1 MVGSNSVTQLL
12 INWNKGDQSALEK
25 LLPMIYQE
33 LHLLASRYLRRE
45 RANHTIQTTALVHEA
60 YLRLIDQNQVQ
71 WQNRAHFFAI
81 AAQMM
86 RRILINYARD
96 QHAAK
101 RGGHTI
107 KVPLNEAIALPNI
120 QDLDLIALDDALNGL
135 AKTDPRKSRLVELW
149 FFAGL
154 TLEETA
160 EVLEISLATA
170 KRDWTLARA
179 WLYRAIKKG
188 DNENGKMEK
197 N

>member
-1 MVGSNSVTQLL
+1 MIGSKNVTQLL
-12 INWNKGDQSALEK
+12 IDWNGGDKTALEK

-45 RANHTIQTTALVHEA
+45 RPNHTIQATALVNEA
-60 YLRLIDQNQVQ
+60 YLRLIDQKQVQ

-101 RGGHTI
+101 RGGYTI
-107 KVPLNEAIALPNI
+107 KVSLNEAIGLADTKN
-120 QDLDLIALDDALNGL
+120 LDLMALDEALDKL
-135 AKTDPRKSRLVELW
+135 ALTDSRKSRLIELW

-160 EVLEISLATA
+160 EVLGISLATA

-188 DNENGKMEK
+188 EDNGKMAK

>member
-1 MVGSNSVTQLL
+1 MIGSKNVTQLL
-12 INWNKGDQSALEK
+12 IDWNAGDKTALEK

-45 RANHTIQTTALVHEA
+45 RPNHTIQATALVNEA
-60 YLRLIDQNQVQ
+60 YLRLIDQKQVQ

-101 RGGHTI
+101 RGGYTI
-107 KVPLNEAIALPNI
+107 KVSLNEAVGLINTE
-120 QDLDLIALDDALNGL
+120 DLDLIALDEALDKL
-135 AKTDPRKSRLVELW
+135 ALTDLRKSRLIELW

-160 EVLEISLATA
+160 EVLDISLATA

-188 DNENGKMEK
+188 DNNGKMAK

>member
-1 MVGSNSVTQLL
+1 MIGSKNVTQLL
-12 INWNKGDQSALEK
+12 IDWNGGDKSALEK

-45 RANHTIQTTALVHEA
+45 RPNHTIQATALVNEA
-60 YLRLIDQNQVQ
+60 YLRLIDQKQVQ

-101 RGGHTI
+101 RGGYTI
-107 KVPLNEAIALPNI
+107 KVSLNEAIGLANTK
-120 QDLDLIALDDALNGL
+120 DLDLIALDEALDKL
-135 AKTDPRKSRLVELW
+135 ALTDSRKSRLIELW

-160 EVLEISLATA
+160 EVLGISLATA

-188 DNENGKMEK
+188 EDNGKMAK

>member
-1 MVGSNSVTQLL
+1 MIGSKNVTQLL
-12 INWNKGDQSALEK
+12 IDWNGGDKNALEK

-45 RANHTIQTTALVHEA
+45 RPNHTIQATALVNEA
-60 YLRLIDQNQVQ
+60 YLRLIDQKQVQ

-101 RGGHTI
+101 RGGYTI
-107 KVPLNEAIALPNI
+107 KVSLNEAIGLANT
-120 QDLDLIALDDALNGL
+120 QDLDLIALDEALDQL
-135 AKTDPRKSRLVELW
+135 ALTDSRKSRLIELW

-160 EVLEISLATA
+160 EVLDISLATA

-188 DNENGKMEK
+188 EDNGKMAK

>member
-1 MVGSNSVTQLL
+1 MIGSKNVTQLL
-12 INWNKGDQSALEK
+12 IDWNAGDKTALEK

-45 RANHTIQTTALVHEA
+45 RPNHTIQATALVNEA
-60 YLRLIDQNQVQ
+60 YLRLIDQKQVQ

-101 RGGHTI
+101 RGGYTI
-107 KVPLNEAIALPNI
+107 KVSLNEAIGLINTE
-120 QDLDLIALDDALNGL
+120 DLDLIALDEALDKL
-135 AKTDPRKSRLVELW
+135 ALTDLRKSRLIELW

-160 EVLEISLATA
+160 EVLDISLATA

-179 WLYRAIKKG
+179 WLYRAIKKE
-188 DNENGKMEK
+188 DNNGKMAK

>member
-1 MVGSNSVTQLL
+1 MIGSKNVTQLL
-12 INWNKGDQSALEK
+12 IDWNGGDKTALEK

-45 RANHTIQTTALVHEA
+45 RPNHTIQATALVNEA
-60 YLRLIDQNQVQ
+60 YLRLIDQKQVQ

-101 RGGHTI
+101 RGGYSI
-107 KVPLNEAIALPNI
+107 KVSLNEAIGLANP
-120 QDLDLIALDDALNGL
+120 QDLDLMALDEALDKL
-135 AKTDPRKSRLVELW
+135 ALTDSRKSRLIELW

-160 EVLEISLATA
+160 EVLDISLATA

-188 DNENGKMEK
+188 EDNGKMAK

>member
-1 MVGSNSVTQLL
+1 MVGNSNVTELL
-12 INWNKGDQSALEK
+12 INWNKGDEAALEK
-25 LLPMIYQE
+25 LLPLIYQE

-45 RANHTIQTTALVHEA
+45 RPNHTIQTTALVHEA
-60 YLRLIDQNQVQ
+60 YLRLIDQKQVK

-86 RRILINYARD
+86 RRILTNYARD

-101 RGGHTI
+101 RGGKTI
-107 KVPLNEAIALPNI
+107 RVELNEAIALPNI
-120 QDLDLIALDDALNGL
+120 QDLDLIALDEALNEL
-135 AKTDPRKSRLVELW
+135 SKTDQRKSRLIELW

-179 WLYRAIKKG
+179 WLYRSIKKG
-188 DNENGKMEK
+188 ADNEN
-197 N
+197 

>member
-1 MVGSNSVTQLL
+1 MIGSKNVTQLL
-12 INWNKGDQSALEK
+12 IDWNGGDKSALEK
-25 LLPMIYQE
+25 LLPMIYHE

-45 RANHTIQTTALVHEA
+45 RPNHTIQATALVNEA
-60 YLRLIDQNQVQ
+60 YLRLIDQKQVQ

-101 RGGHTI
+101 RGGYTI
-107 KVPLNEAIALPNI
+107 KVSLNEAIGLANTK
-120 QDLDLIALDDALNGL
+120 DLDLIALDEALDKL
-135 AKTDPRKSRLVELW
+135 ALTDSRKSRLIELW

-160 EVLEISLATA
+160 EVLGISLATA

-188 DNENGKMEK
+188 EDNGKMAK

>member
-1 MVGSNSVTQLL
+1 MIGSKNVTQLL
-12 INWNKGDQSALEK
+12 IDWNAGDKTALEK

-45 RANHTIQTTALVHEA
+45 RPNHTIQATALVNEA
-60 YLRLIDQNQVQ
+60 YLRLIDQKQVQ

-101 RGGHTI
+101 RGGYTI
-107 KVPLNEAIALPNI
+107 KVSLNEAIGLINTE
-120 QDLDLIALDDALNGL
+120 DLDLIALDEALDKL
-135 AKTDPRKSRLVELW
+135 ALTDLRKSRLIELW

-160 EVLEISLATA
+160 EVLDISLATA

-188 DNENGKMEK
+188 DNNGKMAK

>member
-1 MVGSNSVTQLL
+1 MVGNGNVTELL
-12 INWNKGDQSALEK
+12 INWNKGDQNALEK

-33 LHLLASRYLRRE
+33 LHLLASRYLRKE
-45 RANHTIQTTALVHEA
+45 RANHTIQATALVHEA
-60 YLRLIDQNQVQ
+60 YLRLIDQKQVQ

-101 RGGHTI
+101 RGGNQ
-107 KVPLNEAIALPNI
+107 VRVELNEAIALPNI
-120 QDLDLIALDDALNGL
+120 EDLDLLALDEALDEL
-135 AKTDPRKSRLVELW
+135 AKTDQRKSRLIELW

-179 WLYRAIKKG
+179 WLYRMIKRGTK
-188 DNENGKMEK
+188 NEN
-197 N
+197 

>member
-1 MVGSNSVTQLL
+1 MIGSKNVTQLL
-12 INWNKGDQSALEK
+12 IDWNGGDKNALEK

-45 RANHTIQTTALVHEA
+45 RPNHTIQATALVNEA
-60 YLRLIDQNQVQ
+60 YLRLIDQKQVQ

-101 RGGHTI
+101 RGGYTI
-107 KVPLNEAIALPNI
+107 KVSLNEAIGLANT
-120 QDLDLIALDDALNGL
+120 QDLDLMALDEALDKL
-135 AKTDPRKSRLVELW
+135 ALTDSRKSRLIELW

-160 EVLEISLATA
+160 EVLDISLATA

-188 DNENGKMEK
+188 EDNGKMAK

>member
-1 MVGSNSVTQLL
+1 MVGNGNVTELL
-12 INWNKGDQSALEK
+12 INWNKGDQNALEK

-33 LHLLASRYLRRE
+33 LHLLASRYLRKE
-45 RANHTIQTTALVHEA
+45 RANHTIQATALVHEA
-60 YLRLIDQNQVQ
+60 YLRLIDQKQVQ

-101 RGGHTI
+101 RGGNQ
-107 KVPLNEAIALPNI
+107 VRVELNEAIALPNI
-120 QDLDLIALDDALNGL
+120 QDLDLLALDEALDQL
-135 AKTDPRKSRLVELW
+135 AKTDQRKSRLIELW

-179 WLYRAIKKG
+179 WLYRMIKKG
-188 DNENGKMEK
+188 TKNEN
-197 N
+197 

>member
-1 MVGSNSVTQLL
+1 MIGSKNVTQLL
-12 INWNKGDQSALEK
+12 IDWNGGDKTALEK

-45 RANHTIQTTALVHEA
+45 RPNHTIQATALVNEA
-60 YLRLIDQNQVQ
+60 YLRLIDQKQVQ

-101 RGGHTI
+101 RGGYTI
-107 KVPLNEAIALPNI
+107 KVSLNEAIGLANTE
-120 QDLDLIALDDALNGL
+120 DLDLIALDEALDKL
-135 AKTDPRKSRLVELW
+135 ALTDLRKSRLIELW

-160 EVLEISLATA
+160 EVLDISLATA

-188 DNENGKMEK
+188 EDNGKVAK

>member
-1 MVGSNSVTQLL
+1 MVGSNNVTQLL
-12 INWNKGDQSALEK
+12 LDWNGGDKTALEK

-45 RANHTIQTTALVHEA
+45 RPNHTIQTTALVHEA
-60 YLRLIDQNQVQ
+60 YLRLIDQKQVQ

-96 QHAAK
+96 QHAEK
-101 RGGHTI
+101 RGGYKTV
-107 KVPLNEAIALPNI
+107 KVGLNEAIALPNI
-120 QDLDLIALDDALNGL
+120 QDLDLLALDEALNEL
-135 AKTDPRKSRLVELW
+135 ATTDPRKSRLIELW

-188 DNENGKMEK
+188 GDNDNG
-197 N
+197 

>member
-1 MVGSNSVTQLL
+1 MIGSKNVTQLL
-12 INWNKGDQSALEK
+12 IDWNGGDKTALEK
-25 LLPMIYQE
+25 LLPMIYHE

-45 RANHTIQTTALVHEA
+45 RPNHTIQATALVNEA
-60 YLRLIDQNQVQ
+60 YLRLIDQKQVQ

-101 RGGHTI
+101 RGGYTI
-107 KVPLNEAIALPNI
+107 KVSLNEAIGLANT
-120 QDLDLIALDDALNGL
+120 QDLDLMALDEALDKL
-135 AKTDPRKSRLVELW
+135 ALTDSRKSRLIELW

-160 EVLEISLATA
+160 EVLGISLATA

-188 DNENGKMEK
+188 EDNGKMAK